1 MPAADYLIS
10 GAVAVGVGLDRTAA
24 LQVMIS
30 RPIVAAPLTGWLLG
44 EPLVGL
50 QVGALLELLW
60 LGRLPVGAAIPPDDT
75 QVAVAGTLL
84 TVTMGESLS
93 LSGLPL
99 LLLCTLVAMPL
110 GKIGQLA
117 ERLARNGNGRLLIAA
132 EAALERGDLAAAER
146 LHLRGLGHFAL
157 ASLASFTVIVLAG
170 TLALHA
176 LAPLLAGPVDAASG
190 RLGLTFPLVGIAII
204 LGSINVKR
212 ARTLFGASFG
222 TILLL
227 LWLL

>member
-10 GAVAVGVGLDRTAA
+10 GAVAVGAGLDRTAA
-24 LQVMIS
+24 LQIMIS

-75 QVAVAGTLL
+75 QVAVASTLL
-84 TVTMGESLS
+84 TITMGESLA

-117 ERLARNGNGRLLIAA
+117 ERLARNWNGRLLIAA
-132 EAALERGDLAAAER
+132 ETALEEGDLAAAER
-146 LHLRGLGHFAL
+146 SHLWGLAHFAL
-157 ASLASFTVIVLAG
+157 ASLASFAVIVLAG
-170 TLALHA
+170 TLTLYA
-176 LAPLLAGPVDAASG
+176 LAPLLAGPVDAAAGSL
-190 RLGLTFPLVGIAII
+190 RLTFPLVGIAII
-204 LGSINVKR
+204 LGSLNVKR
-212 ARTLFGASFG
+212 ARTLFGASFA
-222 TILLL
+222 TVLLL

>member
-1 MPAADYLIS
+1 MPVADYLLS
-10 GAVAVGVGLDRTAA
+10 GAVAVCAGLDRTAA

-50 QVGALLELLW
+50 QVGALVELLW

-84 TVTMGESLS
+84 TITMGERLA

-99 LLLCTLVAMPL
+99 VLLCTLVAMPL
-110 GKIGQLA
+110 GKLGQAA
-117 ERLARNGNGRLLIAA
+117 ERLARNGNGRLLVRA
-132 EAALERGDLAAAER
+132 EAALEAGDLRAAER
-146 LHLRGLGHFAL
+146 CHLRGLTHFAL
-157 ASLASFTVIVLAG
+157 ASLASFAVIVLAG

-176 LAPLLAGPVDAASG
+176 LAPLLADPVAAASG
-190 RLGLTFPLVGIAII
+190 RLQLTFPLVGIAII
-204 LGSINVKR
+204 LGSSNVSR
-212 ARTLFGASFG
+212 ARSLFGASFA
-222 TILLL
+222 TALLM

>member
-10 GAVAVGVGLDRTAA
+10 GVVAVGAGLDRTAA
-24 LQVMIS
+24 LQIMIS

-75 QVAVAGTLL
+75 QVAVASTLL
-84 TVTMGESLS
+84 TITMGESLV
-93 LSGLPL
+93 LSGPPL

-117 ERLARNGNGRLLIAA
+117 ERLARNWNGRLLIAA
-132 EAALERGDLAAAER
+132 ETALETGDLAAAER
-146 LHLRGLGHFAL
+146 SHLWGLAHFAV
-157 ASLASFTVIVLAG
+157 ASLASFAVIVLTG
-170 TLALHA
+170 TLTLHA
-176 LAPLLAGPVDAASG
+176 LVPLLAGPVEAAAG
-190 RLGLTFPLVGIAII
+190 GLRLTFPLVGIAII
-204 LGSINVKR
+204 LGSLNVKR
-212 ARTLFGASFG
+212 ARTLFGASFA
-222 TILLL
+222 TALLL

>member
-10 GAVAVGVGLDRTAA
+10 GTVAVCAGLDRTAA
-24 LQVMIS
+24 LQVMLS

-50 QVGALLELLW
+50 EVGALVELLW

-75 QVAVAGTLL
+75 QVAVAATLL
-84 TVTMGESLS
+84 TITMGETLA

-117 ERLARNGNGRLLIAA
+117 ERLARNGNGRLLAKAKAAMEAGDLRAA
-132 EAALERGDLAAAER
+132 EQS
-146 LHLRGLGHFAL
+146 HLRGLAHFAL
-157 ASLASFTVIVLAG
+157 ASLASFAVIVLAG
-170 TLALHA
+170 SLALHA
-176 LAPLLAGPVDAASG
+176 LAPLLADSVATAAG
-190 RLGLTFPLVGIAII
+190 RLRLAFPLVGIAIL
-204 LGSINVKR
+204 LGSLNVSR
-212 ARTLFGASFG
+212 ARTLYSASFA
-222 TILLL
+222 TALLM

>member
-10 GAVAVGVGLDRTAA
+10 GAVAVGAGLDRTAA
-24 LQVMIS
+24 LQIMIS

-75 QVAVAGTLL
+75 QVAVASTLL
-84 TVTMGESLS
+84 TVTMGEALT

-117 ERLARNGNGRLLIAA
+117 ERLARNWNGRLLIAA
-132 EAALERGDLAAAER
+132 ETALEAGDLAAAER
-146 LHLRGLGHFAL
+146 SHLWGLAHFAL
-157 ASLASFTVIVLAG
+157 ASLASFAVIVLAG
-170 TLALHA
+170 TLMLHA
-176 LAPLLAGPVDAASG
+176 LAPLLAGPVEAAAG
-190 RLGLTFPLVGIAII
+190 GLRLTFLLVGIAII
-204 LGSINVKR
+204 LGSLNVKH
-212 ARTLFGASFG
+212 ARTLFGASFA
-222 TILLL
+222 TVLLL